1 VPEDVPLAIVLFLTS
16 ISHVQRVELSEM
28 TPVGYSLIM
37 GLVIAAVCAGSIPFA
52 KVQETAPALGGKA
65 EAVLEKLD
73 VPDRPG
79 TIP

>member
-1 VPEDVPLAIVLFLTS
+1 MPADVPLAIVLFLKS

-37 GLVIAAVCAGSIPFA
+37 GLVIAPVCAGSIPFSSY
-52 KVQETAPALGGKA
+52 KQRPQHWGA
-65 EAVLEKLD
+65 EAVSEKPR